1 MRIISAAEADGGGM
15 TATGEP
21 ALTIPLPDTFTLAD
35 LNPISGLS
43 YRHSSYLDLPPYA
56 VAVIGVTRDAWDRM
70 VRSGTVALALDVQ
83 QVHSLVVMLA
93 DLKARQRLVWDGYLD
108 IGEDIGD
115 LCPECLGTSIAHDFD
130 ASITG
135 VQDAPHLCF
144 CASARRSRHLH
155 FVADDARVAA

>member
-1 MRIISAAEADGGGM
+1 MRSISAVVAGGGSM
-15 TATGEP
+15 TTGEP
-21 ALTIPLPDTFTLAD
+21 ALTSPLPDTFTLAG
-35 LNPISGLS
+35 LNPVNGLS

-56 VAVIGVTRDAWDRM
+56 VAVIGVTRDAWERL
-70 VRSGTVALALDVQ
+70 VRSGTVALALDVNR
-83 QVHSLVVMLA
+83 VHSIAAMLA
-93 DLKARQRLVWDGYLD
+93 DLKPRQRLVWDGHVE

-144 CASARRSRHLH
+144 CASARSSRHLH
-155 FVADDARVAA
+155 IVGDDVRVAA